1 MFSCATCYKKTAH
14 RCVHIETVLLL
25 YYHRFQLKSIN
36 QTQTSRTFS
45 THYIL
50 KLHKHKLKLKMH
62 ITLLRET
69 PHKNVRI
76 YWWKFFFT
84 CHRRD
89 VENVI
94 RLATACAIS
103 RTRHLHHDCERVSP
117 KFLSASRAWNTSS
130 FKSWEPLIQCRKH
143 CDFM

>member
-1 MFSCATCYKKTAH
+1 
-14 RCVHIETVLLL
+14 
-25 YYHRFQLKSIN
+25 
-36 QTQTSRTFS
+36 
-45 THYIL
+45 
-50 KLHKHKLKLKMH
+50 MH

-103 RTRHLHHDCERVSP
+103 RTRHLHHDRERVNP
-117 KFLSASRAWNTSS
+117 KFLSAR
-130 FKSWEPLIQCRKH
+130 
-143 CDFM
+143 